1 MVGWRR
7 EDGQA
12 AAELVALLPLVVGVL
27 ACAWQLVLLG
37 HATLAAGT
45 AAHAAARA
53 RALGLDAHAAARAHL
68 PARLER
74 GLRVLDR
81 ADGAVEVAVR
91 IPTLPGIPPLGHV
104 EARARFDPQ
113 T

>member
-1 MVGWRR
+1 MVEWRR
-7 EDGQA
+7 ADGQA
-12 AAELVALLPLVVGVL
+12 AAELVAVLPLVVGAL

-37 HATLAAGT
+37 HAALAAGT

-53 RALGLDAHAAARAHL
+53 QALGLDAQAAARAHL
-68 PARLER
+68 PARLEH
-74 GLRVLDR
+74 GVRVR
-81 ADGAVEVAVR
+81 AGAGGAIEVGVR

-104 EARARFDPQ
+104 EASARFDPQ

>member
-7 EDGQA
+7 ADGQA
-12 AAELVALLPLVVGVL
+12 AAELVAVLPLVVGVL

-37 HATLAAGT
+37 HTALAAGT

-53 RALGLDAHAAARAHL
+53 RALGLDAQAAARAPL
-68 PARLER
+68 PGRLEP
-74 GLRVLDR
+74 GLRVR
-81 ADGAVEVAVR
+81 AGAGGAVEVVVR

-104 EARARFDPQ
+104 QASARFAPQ